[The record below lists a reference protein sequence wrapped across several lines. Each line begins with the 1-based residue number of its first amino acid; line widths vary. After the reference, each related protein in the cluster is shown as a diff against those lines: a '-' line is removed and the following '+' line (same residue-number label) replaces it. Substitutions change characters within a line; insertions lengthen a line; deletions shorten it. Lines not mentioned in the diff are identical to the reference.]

1 MARKSRSLTRLML
14 DAATGIARLQRR
26 AMKLATTTATKTA
39 AANAKA
45 LKASTPRP
53 STTKTGTG
61 KTSALTPP
69 ASPRKRGAAGADA
82 AALGSGTLSQ
92 GTLARSPLQ
101 RSVRRPVPAAPVAAA
116 ATGTWVAG
124 VFSTPPMQGELIG
137 RLDYFVYLPSS
148 RPAVGLPLIVMLHGC
163 SQSASDLAAGTRMNR
178 LAERE
183 GFAVLYPQQSRGAQ
197 SHRCWRWFQ
206 PEAGVG
212 AAEADAIANL
222 ADSVTQQYRL
232 DPERRYVA
240 GMSAGAGMAALVA
253 LRHAHRFA
261 AVGMHSGAVVGA
273 ASSTSAG
280 LSTMRRGTLRD
291 PLSLLAGVLGA
302 NTRPG
307 RLEDDAALPALILQG
322 MRDPVVAPR
331 NAEQLTKQFLHVN
344 GMDGETPVTAE
355 LAVATPD
362 AYRRLDYR
370 RGNKTVVRVCEIA
383 QLDHAWAGGDPAH
396 RFHARR
402 GPDASALLWRFFRS
416 HRREGATAE

>member
-45 LKASTPRP
+45 LKASTPKP
-53 STTKTGTG
+53 SAVK
-61 KTSALTPP
+61 AANAAP
-69 ASPRKRGAAGADA
+69 APRKRA
-82 AALGSGTLSQ
+82 AAVTLSS
-92 GTLARSPLQ
+92 GTLARSPVQ
-101 RSVRRPVPAAPVAAA
+101 RSTRRPGPATPVVAAA
-116 ATGTWVAG
+116 ASGTWVAG

-148 RPAVGLPLIVMLHGC
+148 RPSLGLPLIVMLHGC

-178 LAERE
+178 LAELE

-212 AAEADAIANL
+212 ASEADAIANL

-253 LRHAHRFA
+253 LRHAHQFA

-307 RLEDDAALPALILQG
+307 HLEQDAALPAIILQG

-344 GMDGETPVTAE
+344 GMDNEAPVTTD
-355 LAVATPD
+355 LAVSTPD

-416 HRREGATAE
+416 HRREGAAAEQEAGKEGMRVVQGQ